1 MKIVIL
7 GAAAGGGSPQW
18 NCRCPVCAL
27 AWSGDPRVK
36 RRTQVGFAV
45 TLEGGAVVL
54 FNCSPDIR
62 EQISANSC
70 LQPQSCIRSSPLSD
84 IVLTSGD
91 VDHVGGLLS
100 LREGHQFSI
109 HATPGINRILASNP
123 IFGVLNP
130 AAVKRE
136 IAEPGERQRL
146 SARIEIELFTVPGK
160 IPLYLETEGVVT
172 NARCDTTVGIEVV
185 TNKHAL
191 FYVPACAE
199 IDRETA
205 ARLENARLV
214 FFDGTLWS
222 DDEMIRTGTGMKTG
236 RRMGHMPVG
245 GPDGSLVAL
254 KAIGVKRLIYIHIN
268 NTNPMLIEG
277 SPENEAVRAAGAE
290 VGFDGQEIDL

>member
-1 MKIVIL
+1 
-7 GAAAGGGSPQW
+7 
-18 NCRCPVCAL
+18 
-27 AWSGDPRVK
+27 
-36 RRTQVGFAV
+36 
-45 TLEGGAVVL
+45 VL

-91 VDHVGGLLS
+91 VDHIGGLLS

-123 IFGVLNP
+123 ILGVLNR

-136 IAEPGERQRL
+136 IAEPGERRRL
-146 SARIEIELFTVPGK
+146 SAGIEIELFTVPGK
-160 IPLYLETEGVVT
+160 TPLYLETEGVVT
-172 NARCDTTVGIEVV
+172 NGRCDTTVGIEVA

>member
-70 LQPQSCIRSSPLSD
+70 LQPQSCIRGSPLSD
-84 IVLTSGD
+84 VVLTSGD
-91 VDHVGGLLS
+91 VDHIGGLIS

-123 IFGVLNP
+123 ILGVLNR

-136 IAEPGERQRL
+136 IAEPGERRRL
-146 SARIEIELFTVPGK
+146 SAGIEIELFTVPGK
-160 IPLYLETEGVVT
+160 TPLYLETEGVVT

>member
-36 RRTQVGFAV
+36 RRTQVGLAV

-70 LQPQSCIRSSPLSD
+70 LQPQSCIRGSPLSD
-84 IVLTSGD
+84 VVLTSGD
-91 VDHVGGLLS
+91 VDHIGGLLS

-123 IFGVLNP
+123 ILGVLNR

-136 IAEPGERQRL
+136 IAEPGERRRL
-146 SARIEIELFTVPGK
+146 SAGIEIELFTVPGK
-160 IPLYLETEGVVT
+160 TPLYLETEGVVT
-172 NARCDTTVGIEVV
+172 NARCDTTVGIEVA